1 MQLDDREL
9 EQIADKVTE
18 KLMASRQTFIAP
30 RLMDVPQTAAYLGRS
45 VSSVKHLIAKGAIP
59 VTRLDDKVQVD
70 RLLLDQL
77 IKATTV

>member
-1 MQLDDREL
+1 
-9 EQIADKVTE
+9 
-18 KLMASRQTFIAP
+18 
-30 RLMDVPQTAAYLGRS
+30 MDVPQTAAYLGRS